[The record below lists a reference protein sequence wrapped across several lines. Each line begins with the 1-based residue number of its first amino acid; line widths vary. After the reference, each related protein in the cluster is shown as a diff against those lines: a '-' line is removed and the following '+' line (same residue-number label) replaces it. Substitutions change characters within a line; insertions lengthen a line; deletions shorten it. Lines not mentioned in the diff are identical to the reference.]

1 MTIELFIFGFIII
14 LYGLFTT
21 LAVIGINR
29 LNQQSIYKKN
39 SGLFF
44 SIVVSARN
52 EKENVAAF
60 LREISKQSFSNK
72 QFELIIIDDASSD
85 NTAGE
90 FETHLKNSEI
100 NYQLI
105 KQPTHQGKKI
115 NIAQAISLAKGD
127 VIITTDAD
135 VCYRDN
141 LWLETIS
148 HYFSSESC
156 DMLIMPIDFENKMS
170 IISRF
175 QTVENIAL
183 TAITAGYSGI
193 NQPFLCNGANLAFK
207 KEAYL
212 TVNGYEK
219 HLQVSSG
226 EDVFLLEDLKNI
238 NSKAIIYGFNKHLII
253 KTQPQ
258 ESIHGF
264 ISQRLRWAYKAKYSS
279 NYLNLSVG
287 IIVMLANLIYL
298 ALIVALVKQSVFVYY
313 LSIFALTKLFFDFLL
328 LFLASTF
335 LGRVKYMALLFPF
348 ECVYWIYALF
358 IGIASMFVKPMWKGV
373 KIN

>member
-14 LYGLFTT
+14 LYGVFTT

-29 LNQQSIYKKN
+29 INQLSVYKKN

-52 EKENVAAF
+52 EEENVTAF
-60 LREISKQSFSNK
+60 IREISKQSFSND
-72 QFELIIIDDASSD
+72 QFELIIIDDASD
-85 NTAGE
+85 DKTVAI
-90 FETHLKNSEI
+90 FENELKSSSI
-100 NYQLI
+100 NYQII
-105 KQPTHQGKKI
+105 KQTTHQGKKS
-115 NIAQAISLAKGD
+115 NIAYAISLAKGE

-135 VCYRDN
+135 VCYRDT

-148 HYFSSESC
+148 HYFSSENC
-156 DMLIMPIDFENKMS
+156 NMLIMPIDFENKPS
-170 IISRF
+170 IINRF

-193 NQPFLCNGANLAFK
+193 NLPFLCNGANLAFK
-207 KEAYL
+207 KEAYA

-226 EDVFLLEDLKNI
+226 EDVFLLEDLKTI
-238 NSKAIIYGFNKHLII
+238 NSSAIIYGFNKHLII

-258 ESIHGF
+258 DSIKSF

-279 NYLNLSVG
+279 NYLNMSVG
-287 IIVMLANLIYL
+287 IIIMLANLIYL
-298 ALIVALVKQSVFVYY
+298 ALLVAIFKQSVFVYY

-335 LGRVKYMALLFPF
+335 LDRTKYMALLFPF
-348 ECVYWIYALF
+348 EFVYWIYALF
-358 IGIASMFVKPMWKGV
+358 IGIASMFVKPTWKGV